1 MERLTEFVIKHLN
14 DDTSRLILDRSKHP
28 EIDIDLAVSC
38 IESRRKLKGKV
49 QEWYDQP
56 GLVFPLK
63 LSAEQCSSSATG
75 KYKAELAQKIAERS
89 LDFARDD
96 IREARDDKE
105 GARDGKEGARDGK
118 EGARDGMKGWTIADL
133 TGGLGVDSWF
143 FSQKASKVVYCE
155 MQEALCKAASHNYKI
170 LNAENISVNN
180 LMITTESCGML
191 AEHAPDIIYMDP
203 ARRGEGG
210 KKVFLI
216 EDCTPDVLGLKD
228 ELFKISRHLLIKL
241 SPMADITMVCDRLG
255 DTCRE
260 VHVVATGGE
269 CKELLIWMDREWH
282 NEATI
287 HAVELQPN
295 TPISVFT
302 FLQSDEKSQKDCWQC
317 GGIDMP
323 PPARGRERLANGPV
337 DLCSEQFARSQA
349 AGVNG
354 ATCQQSVAFIFEPG
368 KALMKAAPYNL
379 IASRFGIRKLGKST
393 HYYVVDSAQKAE
405 ELKQYG
411 KIFAIKECL
420 SLDKR
425 NIKEVGKKYPKAEVT
440 ARNIPMDTDTLR
452 KKLGVTSGD
461 DAHIFGLKSD
471 TEGNLLIVA
480 DRI

>member
-1 MERLTEFVIKHLN
+1 MERLTEFVNKHLN
-14 DDTSRLILDRSKHP
+14 DDTSRLILDRSKYP

-96 IREARDDKE
+96 KEEARDD
-105 GARDGKEGARDGK
+105 
-118 EGARDGMKGWTIADL
+118 MKGWTIADL

-295 TPISVFT
+295 TPTSVFT
-302 FLQSDEKSQKDCWQC
+302 FLQSQNVAQKDCWQC
-317 GGIDMP
+317 GGSDMP
-323 PPARGRERLANGPV
+323 PTARGRERLANGPV
-337 DLCSEQFARSQA
+337 DLCSEQFAGSQA

-354 ATCQQSVAFIFEPG
+354 ATCQQSAAYLFEPG

-379 IASRFGIRKLGKST
+379 IASRFGICKLGKST
-393 HYYVVDSAQKAE
+393 HYYIVDSAQKAE
-405 ELKQYG
+405 SLKQYG
-411 KIFAIKECL
+411 KVFAIKEWL

-471 TEGNLLIVA
+471 SEGNLLIVA
-480 DRI
+480 DRM